1 MRTPVHE
8 WLARRRLR
16 ALTRAVYT
24 SAVEEDPVDA
34 DDPGRKARLAP
45 SGASTCAVIVTI
57 IAVSLCALW
66 RLGPSGTPAPG
77 GPAQSSGAAQSAGAP
92 DEDGRSNAAQGAAPA
107 PDGTRPS
114 GARAAG
120 ARSGRGS
127 QAAGASQAV
136 VYVTGRVASPG
147 LLTMPAGSRVGEA
160 IEAAGG
166 PVEGADLESLNLAR
180 VIADGEHIVV
190 PAQGAAP
197 APPGAGG
204 PEGAKC
210 VNLNAASEQELQEL
224 DGVGPAM
231 ASRIA
236 QYRAAHGTIT
246 SVDELDDVPGIG
258 PALLE
263 KIRSGACP

>member
-24 SAVEEDPVDA
+24 SAVEEDPADA

-45 SGASTCAVIVTI
+45 SGASACAVIVTI
-57 IAVSLCALW
+57 IVVSLCALW

-77 GPAQSSGAAQSAGAP
+77 GPAQSSGPAQSVGAP
-92 DEDGRSNAAQGAAPA
+92 AGGDPSAAGSQGPAPTATAARHGGDRSNRP
-107 PDGTRPS
+107 PKTGTT
-114 GARAAG
+114 
-120 ARSGRGS
+120 
-127 QAAGASQAV
+127 QVV

-147 LLTMPAGSRVGEA
+147 VLTMPAGSRVGEA

-166 PVEGADLESLNLAR
+166 PGEDADLESVNLAR

-197 APPGAGG
+197 GPPGARAT
-204 PEGAKC
+204 EGAQC
-210 VNLNAASEQELQEL
+210 VNLNAASEQELQGL

-258 PALLE
+258 PSLLE

>member
-24 SAVEEDPVDA
+24 SAVEEDPADA

-57 IAVSLCALW
+57 IVVSLCALW

-77 GPAQSSGAAQSAGAP
+77 SPAQSSGPAQSAGAP
-92 DEDGRSNAAQGAAPA
+92 DEDGRTNAAQGAAPA

-114 GARAAG
+114 SARAAG
-120 ARSGRGS
+120 ARSNRGS
-127 QAAGASQAV
+127 QAAGTTRAV

-197 APPGAGG
+197 VPAGTGA

>member
-1 MRTPVHE
+1 MRTSVHE

-45 SGASTCAVIVTI
+45 SGASACAVIVTI
-57 IAVSLCALW
+57 IVVSLCALW
-66 RLGPSGTPAPG
+66 RLGPSGAPAPG
-77 GPAQSSGAAQSAGAP
+77 NPAQSSGAAQSAGAP

-120 ARSGRGS
+120 ARSNRGS
-127 QAAGASQAV
+127 QAAGTTRAV

-147 LLTMPAGSRVGEA
+147 VLTMPAGSRVGEA

-197 APPGAGG
+197 VPAGAGA

>member
-1 MRTPVHE
+1 
-8 WLARRRLR
+8 
-16 ALTRAVYT
+16 
-24 SAVEEDPVDA
+24 
-34 DDPGRKARLAP
+34 
-45 SGASTCAVIVTI
+45 
-57 IAVSLCALW
+57 
-66 RLGPSGTPAPG
+66 
-77 GPAQSSGAAQSAGAP
+77 
-92 DEDGRSNAAQGAAPA
+92 
-107 PDGTRPS
+107 
-114 GARAAG
+114 
-120 ARSGRGS
+120 
-127 QAAGASQAV
+127 
-136 VYVTGRVASPG
+136 
-147 LLTMPAGSRVGEA
+147 MPAGSRVGEA

-180 VIADGEHIVV
+180 VVADGEHIVV

-204 PEGAKC
+204 PEGAQC

>member
-45 SGASTCAVIVTI
+45 SGASACAVIVTI
-57 IAVSLCALW
+57 IVVSLCALW
-66 RLGPSGTPAPG
+66 RLGPSGAPAPG
-77 GPAQSSGAAQSAGAP
+77 NPAQSSGAAQSAGAP

-120 ARSGRGS
+120 ARSNRGS
-127 QAAGASQAV
+127 QAAGTTRAV

-166 PVEGADLESLNLAR
+166 PVEGADLESLNLA
-180 VIADGEHIVV
+180 APV
-190 PAQGAAP
+190 PA
-197 APPGAGG
+197 GAGA

>member
-24 SAVEEDPVDA
+24 SAVEEDPTDA

-57 IAVSLCALW
+57 IVVSLCALW

-77 GPAQSSGAAQSAGAP
+77 APAQSSGPAQSAGAP
-92 DEDGRSNAAQGAAPA
+92 DEDGRSNAAQGTAPA
-107 PDGTRPS
+107 PAGTRPN

-120 ARSGRGS
+120 ARSSRGS
-127 QAAGASQAV
+127 QAAGTTQVV

-147 LLTMPAGSRVGEA
+147 VLTMPAGSRVGEA

-166 PVEGADLESLNLAR
+166 PSEGADLESLNLAR

-197 APPGAGG
+197 APPGAGTPG
-204 PEGAKC
+204 GTQC
-210 VNLNAASEQELQEL
+210 VDLNAASEQDLQKL

-246 SVDELDDVPGIG
+246 SIDELDDVPGIG

>member
-24 SAVEEDPVDA
+24 SAVEEDPSDA

-57 IAVSLCALW
+57 IVVSLCALW
-66 RLGPSGTPAPG
+66 RLGPSGTPDPG
-77 GPAQSSGAAQSAGAP
+77 GPAQSSGPAQSAAP

-127 QAAGASQAV
+127 QAAGATQAV

-190 PAQGAAP
+190 PAQGAAS
-197 APPGAGG
+197 APPGARA
-204 PEGAKC
+204 PEGAQC
-210 VNLNAASEQELQEL
+210 VNLNTASEQELQEL

-246 SVDELDDVPGIG
+246 SVDELDDVPGVG

>member
-1 MRTPVHE
+1 MGPGPAARGPQ
-8 WLARRRLR
+8 APGQAAAPRRR
-16 ALTRAVYT
+16 
-24 SAVEEDPVDA
+24 
-34 DDPGRKARLAP
+34 AP
-45 SGASTCAVIVTI
+45 
-57 IAVSLCALW
+57 
-66 RLGPSGTPAPG
+66 P
-77 GPAQSSGAAQSAGAP
+77 
-92 DEDGRSNAAQGAAPA
+92 
-107 PDGTRPS
+107 RPS
-114 GARAAG
+114 
-120 ARSGRGS
+120 STS
-127 QAAGASQAV
+127 
-136 VYVTGRVASPG
+136 
-147 LLTMPAGSRVGEA
+147 PAGSPRPESSRCPRDPESGRPSKRRA
-160 IEAAGG
+160 
-166 PVEGADLESLNLAR
+166 ADLESLNLAR

-197 APPGAGG
+197 APAGAGA

>member
-8 WLARRRLR
+8 WLAHRRLR

-24 SAVEEDPVDA
+24 SAVEEDPTDT

-57 IAVSLCALW
+57 IVVSLCALW

-77 GPAQSSGAAQSAGAP
+77 APAQSSGPAQSAGAP
-92 DEDGRSNAAQGAAPA
+92 DEDGRSNAAQGTAPA
-107 PDGTRPS
+107 PAGTRPS

-120 ARSGRGS
+120 ARSSRGS
-127 QAAGASQAV
+127 QAVGTTQVV

-147 LLTMPAGSRVGEA
+147 VLTMPAGSRVGEA

-166 PVEGADLESLNLAR
+166 PSEGADLESLNLAR

-190 PAQGAAP
+190 PVQGAAP
-197 APPGAGG
+197 APPGAGTPG
-204 PEGAKC
+204 GTQC
-210 VNLNAASEQELQEL
+210 VDLNAASEQDLQKL

-246 SVDELDDVPGIG
+246 SIDELDDVPGIG

>member
-8 WLARRRLR
+8 WLVRRRLR

-24 SAVEEDPVDA
+24 SAVEEDPADA

-66 RLGPSGTPAPG
+66 RLGPSGTSAPG
-77 GPAQSSGAAQSAGAP
+77 SPAQSSGPAQSAGAP
-92 DEDGRSNAAQGAAPA
+92 DEDGRTNAAQGTAPA
-107 PDGTRPS
+107 PAGTRPS
-114 GARAAG
+114 GTRAAG
-120 ARSGRGS
+120 ARSSRGS
-127 QAAGASQAV
+127 QAAGTAQVV

-197 APPGAGG
+197 VPAGAGA